1 MTLLALILLAVA
13 VLGVTIILTA
23 LLARSDHVVLRLGT
37 AGSTLGC
44 ILGTVLSILALIAD
58 SEESLRVTWTIPIGE
73 FHVGLDSLTAFFLL
87 CIFLISGLATVYGN
101 SYLRGYLGKRR
112 LAPALVFF
120 NLLVAAMATLVL
132 ARDGVLFLIAWEM
145 MSVASFFLVTYEG
158 ERDDVRRA
166 GMTYLIASHLGAVF
180 LFILFGLL
188 SRETG
193 SFDFD
198 SFARAGASNS
208 DLSNVCFLLALL
220 GFGTKAGFWPLHI
233 WLPDA
238 HPAAPSHV
246 SALMSGVMIK
256 MGIYGLLRI
265 IGFLGSPP
273 PWWGVTVL
281 AIGAISG
288 IAGVLHALAQHDL
301 KRLLAYHSVEN
312 IGIIALG
319 IGIGLLGQSHTES
332 ALAFLGYA
340 GALLHVLNHG
350 LFKGMLFQAAGSVLH
365 ATGTRDT
372 ESLGRLSRR
381 MPVTSLTFLIGSIA
395 ICDLPPLNGFVSEWL
410 IYVGA
415 FKASSALPTLWAVT
429 SIIVVPALALIG
441 GLAAACFVKAFGVVF
456 LGEARTT
463 ASSKAHESDA
473 LMTLPMVLGAVLCA
487 LIGFWPAGVLTLV
500 APVASGLAGAQVA
513 VFDVVGPLNAIS
525 RVASVLVSLI
535 LLLTLLRYAL
545 LRRRDVKVAAT
556 WGCGYPAPTARMQYT
571 ATSFAQPLLTPFA
584 SVLHVQMQSEGPE
597 GFFPRRARYDEH
609 LGDMAGERMLVPAS
623 QWIVHT
629 LSQLRILQHGR
640 IHLYL
645 VYIFATLIML
655 LVWQL
660 SGLGG

>member
-1 MTLLALILLAVA
+1 MTFLALIFVAVA
-13 VLGVTIILTA
+13 ILGVTVISTA
-23 LLARSDHVVLRLGT
+23 LLARSDHVVLWVGT

-44 ILGTVLSILALIAD
+44 ILGTVLSILALISD

-73 FHVGLDSLTAFFLL
+73 FHVGIDPLTAFFLL
-87 CIFLISGLATVYGN
+87 CIFVVSGLATVYGS

-132 ARDGVLFLIAWEM
+132 ARDGVLFLMAWEM
-145 MSVASFFLVTYEG
+145 MSVASFFLVTYES

-198 SFARAGASNS
+198 SFTRALVSNS

-220 GFGTKAGFWPLHI
+220 GFGTKAGFWPFHI

-265 IGFLGSPP
+265 IGFLGKPP

-319 IGIGLLGQSHTES
+319 IGIGLLGQSHGES
-332 ALAFLGYA
+332 TLAFLGYA
-340 GALLHVLNHG
+340 GALLHILNHG

-372 ESLGRLSRR
+372 ESLGGLSRR
-381 MPVTSLTFLIGSIA
+381 MPVTSLMFLIGSIA
-395 ICDLPPLNGFVSEWL
+395 ICGFPPLNGFVSEWL

-441 GLAAACFVKAFGVVF
+441 GLATACFVKAFGVVF

-513 VFDVVGPLNAIS
+513 VFDVAGPLNAIS

-571 ATSFAQPLLTPFA
+571 AASFAQPLLTPFA
-584 SVLHVQMQSEGPE
+584 SVLHVQMQNDGPE